1 MTRASPSH
9 SFIGIDLAWKIDGN
23 HSAIAVLA
31 GNQRQARLEAISTGI
46 TSMAGIVEFV
56 ARHAQ
61 SNCVVA
67 IDASL
72 VVRNQTG
79 QRPCETLIAKTFGRH
94 HASCHTTNLGRPHA
108 ETGMRLAEA
117 LGREGFL
124 HDFAIETARLR
135 RGRWLCEVYPHPAM
149 VRIFGLQR
157 IIQYKKGSVVQ
168 RRRGLSV
175 LRQYL
180 AGLAA
185 GQTGLVSSPTLRTV
199 LAQNLQDLRG
209 AALKRY
215 EDTLDGIF
223 CAYLAWHCWRWGA
236 ARNEMY
242 GSLEHGYIV
251 VPRPPAYDIDE
262 HSRTLILPGK
272 RSKLTT

>member
-1 MTRASPSH
+1 MTRVSPIQ
-9 SFIGIDLAWKIDGN
+9 SFIGVDLAWKIDGN

-31 GNQRQARLEAISTGI
+31 GNERQARLQAVSTGI

-61 SNCVVA
+61 SDCVVA

-79 QRPCETLIAKTFGRH
+79 QRPCETLIARTFGRH

-108 ETGMRLAEA
+108 ETGMRLVQA
-117 LGREGFL
+117 LGKAGFV
-124 HDFAIETARLR
+124 HDFAIERARLR
-135 RGRWLCEVYPHPAM
+135 RGRWLCEVYPHPGM
-149 VRIFGLQR
+149 VRTFGLQK
-157 IIQYKKGSVVQ
+157 IIQYKKGSVDE
-168 RRRGLSV
+168 RRRGLIV
-175 LRQYL
+175 LREHLVRL
-180 AGLAA
+180 ASGR
-185 GQTGLVSSPTLRTV
+185 TGLVSSPTLRTV
-199 LAQNLQDLRG
+199 VEQNLQHLRG
-209 AALKRY
+209 AALKHY

-242 GSLEHGYIV
+242 GTLEHGYIV
-251 VPRPPAYDIDE
+251 VPCASPCHFEANV
-262 HSRTLILPGK
+262 SN
-272 RSKLTT
+272 

>member
-1 MTRASPSH
+1 MTPRISRVQ

-31 GNQRQARLEAISTGI
+31 GNEREAQLTATSTAI

-61 SNCVVA
+61 TNCVVA

-94 HASCHTTNLGRPHA
+94 HASCHTTNLSRPHA
-108 ETGMRLAEA
+108 ETGMRLVEA
-117 LGREGFL
+117 LGNEGFV

-135 RGRWLCEVYPHPAM
+135 SGRWVCEVYPHPAM
-149 VRIFGLQR
+149 VRTFGLQR
-157 IIQYKKGSVVQ
+157 IIQYKKGSVEQ
-168 RRRGLSV
+168 RRLGLNV
-175 LRQYL
+175 LRQHLVYL
-180 AGLAA
+180 ADGRS
-185 GQTGLVSSPTLRTV
+185 GWVSSPTLRTV
-199 LAQNLQDLRG
+199 VEQNLQELRG

-236 ARNEMY
+236 ARNEMF
-242 GSLEHGYIV
+242 GTLQNGYIV
-251 VPRPPAYDIDE
+251 VPNPSIDIA
-262 HSRTLILPGK
+262 G
-272 RSKLTT
+272 

>member
-1 MTRASPSH
+1 MSRPMTTRVSRNQ

-23 HSAIAVLA
+23 HSAIAVLG
-31 GNQRQARLEAISTGI
+31 GNRRQARLEAISTGI

-61 SNCVVA
+61 TNCVVA

-108 ETGMRLAEA
+108 ETGMRLVEA
-117 LGREGFL
+117 LGNEGFV
-124 HDFAIETARLR
+124 HDFDIQTARQR
-135 RGRWLCEVYPHPAM
+135 SGRWVCEVYPHPAM
-149 VRIFGLQR
+149 VRTFGLAK
-157 IIQYKKGSVVQ
+157 IIQYKKGSVEQ
-168 RRRGLSV
+168 RRRGLNV
-175 LRQYL
+175 LRQHLVYL
-180 AGLAA
+180 ARSGS
-185 GQTGLVSSPTLRTV
+185 GLVSSPTLRTV
-199 LAQNLQDLRG
+199 VEQNLQELRG
-209 AALKRY
+209 AALKRH

-236 ARNEMY
+236 ARNEVF
-242 GSLEHGYIV
+242 GTLEHGYIV
-251 VPRPPAYDIDE
+251 VPAPARLRIDIA
-262 HSRTLILPGK
+262 G
-272 RSKLTT
+272 